1 MLMKN
6 TLSFSTSSVRTTL
19 ALWCAL
25 CGVAG
30 LASAEVIGSG
40 HVVSETRAVS
50 GFHGVELQSSGDVVV
65 TQGDTE
71 GLVIDAEDNL
81 LPLIEST
88 VGADGILRLGLKP
101 HAGSVKFHQ
110 PVRFKLAVRTLDK
123 MVVAGSGGI
132 RAAALASDQ
141 LQIDLP
147 GSGGVA
153 VDHLKAG
160 TVKASIEGSGNV
172 KLAGEARSQQITIDG
187 SGDYAAKDF
196 RTERTSL
203 QIDGS
208 GNGQVWADG
217 SLTVEI
223 NGSGDVGYRG
233 EAKLKQS
240 INGSGEVHPLDRKE

>member
-6 TLSFSTSSVRTTL
+6 TLSFPTSPARTTL
-19 ALWCAL
+19 ALWCAAL

-30 LASAEVIGSG
+30 LASAEVVGSG
-40 HVVSETRAVS
+40 HVVSETRAVR
-50 GFHGVELQSSGDVVV
+50 GFHGVELQSGGEVVV

-88 VGADGILRLGLKP
+88 VGADGILRLGMKP
-101 HAGSVKFHQ
+101 HAGSVTFHQ
-110 PVRFKLAVRTLDK
+110 PVRFKLAVKTLDK

-132 RAAALASDQ
+132 RTAALSSGQ

-160 TVKASIEGSGNV
+160 SVKASIEGSGNV
-172 KLAGEARSQQITIDG
+172 RLAGEARSQTVTIDG
-187 SGDYAAKDF
+187 SGDYAAKDLK
-196 RTERTSL
+196 TDRTSL
-203 QIDGS
+203 VIDGS
-208 GNGQVWADG
+208 GDGQVWADG

-223 NGSGDVGYRG
+223 NGVGNVGYRG

-240 INGSGEVHPLDRKE
+240 INGAGAVHPLDQ